1 MENEYGLRGKL
12 EGGPISRWIP
22 GVSTYNLAGT
32 LDGLTLLDETVGTE
46 QHDTDLAGLEV
57 HAHTLD
63 TGGEPVVMSVCRI
76 GKCQDIRVHVL
87 DQLLS
92 LDVGHTVDTGD
103 TVTVQELNQFQILRA
118 VE

>member
-1 MENEYGLRGKL
+1 MGY
-12 EGGPISRWIP
+12 PISTWIQ
-22 GVSTYNLAGT
+22 GGSTYNLAGT

-63 TGGEPVVMSVCRI
+63 TGGEPVVMLVCRN
-76 GKCQDIRVHVL
+76 GKCQDIGVHVL
-87 DQLLS
+87 DQLLG
-92 LDVGHTVDTGD
+92 LDVGHTVNTGD
-103 TVTVQELNQFQILRA
+103 TITVQELNQFQILQV